1 MNERYLLRVIN
12 CLKHALSIIAFSQG
26 ACWAINHTLSADD
39 ATGFLNGL
47 FTSDVN
53 GCVNGSVRD
62 IPHTKR
68 LDLLANLNT
77 SKALDALIVVTNEWE
92 RRIPFL
98 VRKLLFVRL

>member
-1 MNERYLLRVIN
+1 M
-12 CLKHALSIIAFSQG
+12 
-26 ACWAINHTLSADD
+26 
-39 ATGFLNGL
+39 
-47 FTSDVN
+47 
-53 GCVNGSVRD
+53 NGSVRD
-62 IPHTKR
+62 IPNTKR